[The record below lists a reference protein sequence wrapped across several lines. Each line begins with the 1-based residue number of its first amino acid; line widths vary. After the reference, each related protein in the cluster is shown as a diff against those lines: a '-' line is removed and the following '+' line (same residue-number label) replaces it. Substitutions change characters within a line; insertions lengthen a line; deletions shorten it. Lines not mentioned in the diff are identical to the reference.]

1 VKIIIFGGG
10 GVGESTAKL
19 LIRHGHH
26 VVIIDRDKEV
36 CERLASD
43 LPEADVLVGQATS
56 PVVLK
61 RAGISNA
68 DVFVAVTGSDEA
80 NVMSAIL
87 AKTMGVKKVIVR
99 VKDPTYVEICKL
111 LGLNEIVNPS
121 ESTAIRIDA
130 KIRGLKLAEALEMIE
145 KYIDIEEIAV
155 DERCKYIY
163 CSIED
168 VLRDLGPAYPI
179 LLVHNGKPKIPIDPY
194 TKLEPGDTLLIA
206 RKRTKF
212 LV

>member
-1 VKIIIFGGG
+1 MKIIIFGGG

-26 VVIIDRDKEV
+26 VVIIDRSKEV
-36 CERLASD
+36 CEHLASD

-87 AKTMGVKKVIVR
+87 AKTMGAKKVIVR

-155 DERCKYIY
+155 DERCKYMY
-163 CSIED
+163 CNI
-168 VLRDLGPAYPI
+168 
-179 LLVHNGKPKIPIDPY
+179 
-194 TKLEPGDTLLIA
+194 
-206 RKRTKF
+206 
-212 LV
+212 

>member
-1 VKIIIFGGG
+1 MKIIIFGGG

-19 LIRHGHH
+19 LIRRGHH

-36 CERLASD
+36 CEHLASD

-87 AKTMGVKKVIVR
+87 AKTMG
-99 VKDPTYVEICKL
+99 
-111 LGLNEIVNPS
+111 
-121 ESTAIRIDA
+121 A
-130 KIRGLKLAEALEMIE
+130 KM
-145 KYIDIEEIAV
+145 
-155 DERCKYIY
+155 
-163 CSIED
+163 
-168 VLRDLGPAYPI
+168 
-179 LLVHNGKPKIPIDPY
+179 
-194 TKLEPGDTLLIA
+194 
-206 RKRTKF
+206 
-212 LV
+212 